1 MTTGKRQRAAPRRP
15 AEPTRALIALTATDR
30 WYLDCFVI
38 LAKYLQRPPTLV
50 ELAGYVGRSVTPTY
64 MALKK
69 LVAKGYLRQVGA
81 TRHARRFEVIT

>member
-1 MTTGKRQRAAPRRP
+1 MTSKRQRAAPRRP

-38 LAKYLQRPPTLV
+38 LANHLKRPPTLV
-50 ELAGYVGRSVTPTY
+50 ELSNYVDRTITPTY
-64 MALKK
+64 IALKK